1 MDKTGKIAVTI
12 ICVLL
17 AYFTFI
23 DTPKAPP
30 AEPNNTS
37 ENSST
42 ETPSTPAKKSSADA
56 LQEVAKTADQVVNTS
71 SSEKAPETAEA
82 IKAVTKSEPIVFK
95 HDDSDQF
102 VALIDPARGL
112 LTVEMGEHKTENTE
126 EAPKLKLGSET
137 FPSLGLSGQAKDWQY
152 TVPELKGTKTKDG
165 KAYKQF
171 TVTRN
176 VIGQNLKL
184 IQTWTLKENESFH
197 YLYNVTLEN
206 TGKEEINFPNLRLNI
221 GQMMPISTAE
231 GFFAQQASGID
242 QAFDAYLPQSKEIET
257 EIFNSILGDI
267 QESEQEQ
274 KLMPGQGEYELEY
287 DKEDNDG
294 FKWLAV
300 KNQYFVSII
309 DSQKENFDKA
319 FIGYSEIFKTVRNED
334 GVESKQTINVLKA
347 EGQFKAFSIK
357 PGASHQF
364 QLDCYTG
371 PQSYEELTK
380 LGDKKDGVM
389 QLNFFI
395 KWKIGWLGLLSSI
408 ILKALLLIESY
419 VGNFGIAIILLTILI
434 KLCFWRLTNKSNE
447 SMKKMQTL
455 GPQMKELK
463 EKYKDNPQQ
472 MQQETMKLY
481 RENGVNPL
489 GGCLPML
496 LQMPVFIGLF
506 NTLRGAIELRHSSFL
521 WIQDLSQPD
530 TIAEIAGFPI
540 NPLVVVWAGLML
552 FQQKMMPSSANQDP
566 MQKKMMMFMPVMMLF
581 FCYSMPSGLTLYWTF
596 QSIMT
601 ITQYRMNNNNT
612 ATPEAAKA

>member
-1 MDKTGKIAVTI
+1 MDRTGKIAVAV

-17 AYFTFI
+17 GYFTFI
-23 DTPKAPP
+23 ATPVTSP
-30 AEPNNTS
+30 AETETS
-37 ENSST
+37 
-42 ETPSTPAKKSSADA
+42 ETPSSQTTPQTKPSSEQA
-56 LQEVAKTADQVVNTS
+56 LQQVA
-71 SSEKAPETAEA
+71 ETAN
-82 IKAVTKSEPIVFK
+82 KAVTETSSAPAKEETSKALQAVTQSEPVVFK
-95 HDDSDQF
+95 HEDSDQF

-112 LTVEMGEHKTENTE
+112 LTVEMGDHKTENTN
-126 EAPKLKLGSET
+126 EAPQLKLGSEK

-152 TVPELKGTKTKDG
+152 SAPVVTGTKTTDG
-165 KAYKQF
+165 KAYKQL
-171 TVTRN
+171 TVTRS
-176 VIGQNLKL
+176 VIGQPLKL
-184 IQTWTLKENESFH
+184 VQSWELKDNETYH
-197 YLYNVTLEN
+197 YLYKVTLEN
-206 TGKEEINFPNLRLNI
+206 IGSEEIQFPNLRLNI

-242 QAFDAYLPQSKEIET
+242 QAVDAYLPDSKEIET
-257 EIFNSILGDI
+257 EIFGSILGDI

-274 KLMPGQGEYELEY
+274 RLMPGQGEYEIEK
-287 DKEDNDG
+287 DEDEDG
-294 FKWLAV
+294 FKWIAV

-309 DSQKENFDKA
+309 DSQKENFKKA
-319 FIGYSEIFKTVRNED
+319 FIGYSEINTTVRNEE
-334 GVESKQTINVLKA
+334 GVENEKTVNVLKA
-347 EGQFKAFSIK
+347 EGQFKAFSLK

-364 QLDCYTG
+364 ELDCYTG

-380 LGDKKDGVM
+380 LGNKKDGVM

-395 KWKIGWLGLLSSI
+395 KWKIGWLGLLSSM

-419 VGNFGIAIILLTILI
+419 VGNFGIAIILLTVLI

-455 GPQMKELK
+455 GPVMKELK
-463 EKYKDNPQQ
+463 EKHKDNPQM

-481 RENGVNPL
+481 REHGVNPL

-521 WIQDLSQPD
+521 WVQDLAQPD
-530 TIAEIAGFPI
+530 TIAVIAGLPI
-540 NPLVVVWAGLML
+540 NPLVICWAVLML
-552 FQQKMMPSSANQDP
+552 LQQKMMPSSATQDP
-566 MQKKMMMFMPVMMLF
+566 MQRKMMMFMPVMMVF

-601 ITQYRMNNNNT
+601 ITQYRMNNKNT
-612 ATPEAAKA
+612 STPEATKA